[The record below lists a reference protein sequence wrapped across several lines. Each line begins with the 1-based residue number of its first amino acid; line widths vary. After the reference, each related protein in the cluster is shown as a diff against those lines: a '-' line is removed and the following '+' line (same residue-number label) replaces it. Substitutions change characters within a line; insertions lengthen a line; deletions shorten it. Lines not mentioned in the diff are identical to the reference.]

1 MRKLT
6 IVALF
11 AAMLSS
17 CTVTTTPDLYSQVST
32 AEEAGLDLR
41 CLTDEDVSVIGS
53 GKYANRNLV
62 ISQDGA
68 NLVHLS
74 KIDGKSV
81 AVSRQLASPQVGTQ
95 RTFRAT
101 STIWW
106 GADNNLYF
114 GDNSYNAHRPIC
126 SVSATTGTLMRQHT
140 SGGNDYNPVLSKD
153 KKRLLFTRNINGG
166 NSIWYYDTTN
176 TSLSL
181 CCSGHSPYPIDAT
194 GKTIL
199 CVRDGAVWMIDYEKG
214 QESLVCSSKDVRYSH
229 PSISPNGEWILMQGT
244 RSDASGYGYETDLY
258 VIKVDGTELTQLT
271 FHPAYDENPVWSKDG
286 RRIYFISSR
295 GNASGKYNI
304 WSMAF
309 PYAK

>member
-1 MRKLT
+1 MFGRNYHLLARSSWMR
-6 IVALF
+6 
-11 AAMLSS
+11 S
-17 CTVTTTPDLYSQVST
+17 
-32 AEEAGLDLR
+32 
-41 CLTDEDVSVIGS
+41 
-53 GKYANRNLV
+53 
-62 ISQDGA
+62 
-68 NLVHLS
+68 
-74 KIDGKSV
+74 
-81 AVSRQLASPQVGTQ
+81 
-95 RTFRAT
+95 
-101 STIWW
+101 
-106 GADNNLYF
+106 
-114 GDNSYNAHRPIC
+114 
-126 SVSATTGTLMRQHT
+126 
-140 SGGNDYNPVLSKD
+140 
-153 KKRLLFTRNINGG
+153 
-166 NSIWYYDTTN
+166 
-176 TSLSL
+176 
-181 CCSGHSPYPIDAT
+181 
-194 GKTIL
+194 IL